1 MGKITEGVLSQLKY
15 IQNPD
20 TRVPAFL
27 WRLLPQHLKYIQAGY
42 IWDGTDLFQYLCTP
56 NISELL
62 RIFGS
67 EVRVSLHLRREYS
80 WYLTIVNCYWLHREV
95 FGTVDMFVWILW
107 KYLLG
112 CISVSF
118 FAVSGRTDFVFSL
131 MVVKMKFVSILWK
144 MVMLATMINLKIR
157 FLPALQQIQVF
168 SLIQSSNF
176 FSSL

>member
-1 MGKITEGVLSQLKY
+1 
-15 IQNPD
+15 
-20 TRVPAFL
+20 
-27 WRLLPQHLKYIQAGY
+27 
-42 IWDGTDLFQYLCTP
+42 
-56 NISELL
+56 
-62 RIFGS
+62 
-67 EVRVSLHLRREYS
+67 
-80 WYLTIVNCYWLHREV
+80 
-95 FGTVDMFVWILW
+95 
-107 KYLLG
+107 LG